1 MCRAEAGQ
9 VGLLAYAIDNIH
21 PLVSH
26 KMALIASGQSDLV
39 PNCNINQTLCRITCP
54 DVQTFIGGATV
65 EYSNLQRSRFAMD

>member
-21 PLVSH
+21 RLDVSH

-39 PNCNINQTLCRITCP
+39 PNCNINQTLCRITRPRRP
-54 DVQTFIGGATV
+54 DL
-65 EYSNLQRSRFAMD
+65 YWRSNSGV